1 MDETENP
8 DEPPAV
14 PRVVA
19 VINALGMDAVAV
31 ALVWMAVFA
40 RATGTKLILAEYG
53 VLGVAVWA
61 VYVLDRVLDGGSGA
75 LAVRRARHDL
85 AWRWRWWLVPAVL
98 MGGYV
103 AVWVAL
109 RELRLVVVESGVR
122 LAVAVAAYFLL
133 TLLSRRKGAGNAGPL
148 CVMGLFAFVL
158 VQGPPSQ
165 APLAQLWRPV
175 LGGFCL
181 AGMYLVLRGKRDL
194 PAAWILPRKALGAWL
209 FAFGCALAPH
219 AHIEAWRDLLGGNEV
234 LIFASVCL
242 LNTLLIRLVEG
253 GGAGGEERSLARI
266 YPGMAL
272 TVAVGGV
279 MQCVY
284 ADRWARPLFAAA
296 AVAAGL
302 LVLLWVVRRRVP
314 GGLVPLLADA
324 AVLLPGV
331 AVMVL
336 VPGR

>member
-1 MDETENP
+1 
-8 DEPPAV
+8 
-14 PRVVA
+14 
-19 VINALGMDAVAV
+19 
-31 ALVWMAVFA
+31 
-40 RATGTKLILAEYG
+40 
-53 VLGVAVWA
+53 
-61 VYVLDRVLDGGSGA
+61 
-75 LAVRRARHDL
+75 
-85 AWRWRWWLVPAVL
+85 
-98 MGGYV
+98 
-103 AVWVAL
+103 
-109 RELRLVVVESGVR
+109 
-122 LAVAVAAYFLL
+122 VAVAAYFLL

-148 CVMGLFAFVL
+148 CVMGVFAFVL
-158 VQGPPSQ
+158 MQGPPSQ
-165 APLAQLWRPV
+165 EPVAQLWRPV

-181 AGMYLVLRGKRDL
+181 AGMYLVLRGKRDW

-253 GGAGGEERSLARI
+253 GGAGGEERALARI

-279 MQCVY
+279 MQWVH

-302 LVLLWVVRRRVP
+302 LVLLWVVRRRLP